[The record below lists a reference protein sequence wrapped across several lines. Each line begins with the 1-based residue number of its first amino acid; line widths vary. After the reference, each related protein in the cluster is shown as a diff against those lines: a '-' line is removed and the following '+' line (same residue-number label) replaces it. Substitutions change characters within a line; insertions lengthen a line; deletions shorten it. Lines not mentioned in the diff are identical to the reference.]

1 MSMILSEATGQF
13 RMVAGPNEFFDILQS
28 IKPGQFMTFGY
39 VTAAKLDYPKKK
51 VLNPATKRMNTVD
64 DYETFSQNM
73 GSTETVNGVIKLT
86 IYNMQW
92 QDKNKFNQRY
102 KEFKDTRDS
111 LNDKYGFSRNAARYQ
126 TQTNNFGSGV
136 KQYAGN
142 NADLALHTYTDVNM
156 YNVKPISTA
165 YYLTYENGNLA
176 PVDKANLPFPAKKEV
191 QTLIQKLMSAG
202 ATEEEV
208 APLKNFDYKRF
219 EHSQILFLSATVD
232 GIPTLYINTKLSSKI
247 NGLVNVK
254 PETLV
259 NIAKERYP
267 KYTSLNENNS
277 KGNTVHITE
286 GHIKKII
293 KESLVKILNEAGNLY
308 WKDEDGNVHTN
319 SKSTYR
325 GIPGTIFI
333 SHGDWADPTIL
344 YKGKEYNGSDVE
356 DNLWADY
363 RNECEEEGKEPNENE
378 FDELPLEWFIE
389 EFEEY
394 VYIADGGSY

>member
-1 MSMILSEATGQF
+1 MILSEATGQF
-13 RMVAGPNEFFDILQS
+13 RMVAGPNEFFDILEN

-73 GSTETVNGVIKLT
+73 GSTETVNGVIKLSV
-86 IYNMQW
+86 YNMQW

-142 NADLALHTYTDVNM
+142 NTDLALHTYTDVNM

-267 KYTSLNENNS
+267 KYTSLQEN
-277 KGNTVHITE
+277 KKVTHVTE
-286 GHIKKII
+286 GEIKRMI
-293 KESLVKILNEAGNLY
+293 KEGVLNTLKEMAGDLY
-308 WKDEDGNVHTN
+308 WKDEDGEVHTT
-319 SKSTYR
+319 SKRSYR
-325 GIPGTIFI
+325 GIPGTTYIW
-333 SHGDWADPTIL
+333 HGDWADPTIL
-344 YKGKEYNGSDVE
+344 YKGKEYNGSDVDE
-356 DNLWADY
+356 NLWANYKAD
-363 RNECEEEGKEPNENE
+363 CEAEGKTPDENE
-378 FDELPLEWFIE
+378 FDKLPLEWFIE
-389 EFEEY
+389 KFDEY
-394 VYIADGGSY
+394 VYLADGGSY